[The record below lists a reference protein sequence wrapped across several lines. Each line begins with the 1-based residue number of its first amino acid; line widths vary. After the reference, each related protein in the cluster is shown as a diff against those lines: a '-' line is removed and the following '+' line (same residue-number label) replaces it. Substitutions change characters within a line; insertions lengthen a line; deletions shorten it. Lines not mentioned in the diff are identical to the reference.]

1 MSLDIASL
9 RSLSTVRLNY
19 AISDGVHQDEL
30 YYSITQGKV
39 IQQMALSPEN
49 FFVCVLCLYCET
61 EAGA

>member
-9 RSLSTVRLNY
+9 RSLSTVRLYY

-39 IQQMALSPEN
+39 IQQISVMQVQG
-49 FFVCVLCLYCET
+49 FF
-61 EAGA
+61 